1 VHLKGWVLLI
11 VIFTMEIAGLLSRRK
26 ITIGKAEI
34 DHLGHLG
41 GFCTGVVSGWWCRT
55 NQAEE
60 KARQRKEL
68 AWYEKLIGKKARSP
82 IPSLTASGCNCRAE
96 NYFLDARATSRLIS
110 NVAPL
115 NGHLTPLFPTP
126 SI

>member
-41 GFCTGVVSGWWCRT
+41 GFCTGVVSGWWCKT

-68 AWYEKLIGKKARSP
+68 AWYEKLIGKKP
-82 IPSLTASGCNCRAE
+82 NP
-96 NYFLDARATSRLIS
+96 
-110 NVAPL
+110 
-115 NGHLTPLFPTP
+115 
-126 SI
+126 